1 VDRADD
7 IARRSAADTVV
18 ELGSGTSEETRIL
31 LTALAA
37 PPLWW
42 TDPAGDIGVSMAV
55 SAEATDP
62 ADPVVRRTQRQAG
75 RYVAVRRA

>member
-37 PPLWW
+37 PPRLVDRSSWRH
-42 TDPAGDIGVSMAV
+42 
-55 SAEATDP
+55 
-62 ADPVVRRTQRQAG
+62 RRVDGSFGGGHRPG
-75 RYVAVRRA
+75 RSRRAAGTETSREIC